1 MGVYNIDGFIDA
13 TLISMLS
20 MVINDKNFPL
30 PTKTE
35 DKMKDLKH
43 DLELLHEKYQSYITV
58 ADSFDDGFP
67 WQKEAWMHKA
77 GFVARL
83 IAYLEEYQK
92 MKEAED
98 DKR

>member
-1 MGVYNIDGFIDA
+1 
-13 TLISMLS
+13 
-20 MVINDKNFPL
+20 
-30 PTKTE
+30 
-35 DKMKDLKH
+35 MKDIKH
-43 DLELLHEKYQSYITV
+43 DLELLHEKYQSYITI
-58 ADSFDDGFP
+58 ADSFDEEHME
-67 WQKEAWMHKA
+67 QRNAWMNKA

>member
-1 MGVYNIDGFIDA
+1 
-13 TLISMLS
+13 
-20 MVINDKNFPL
+20 
-30 PTKTE
+30 
-35 DKMKDLKH
+35 MKDIKY
-43 DLELLHEKYQSYITV
+43 DLELLHEKYQSYITI
-58 ADSFDDGFP
+58 ADSFDDEHME
-67 WQKEAWMHKA
+67 QRNAWMNKA